1 MAKRSVVFFGSG
13 PVAAES
19 LHLLSAAFTIEA
31 IITKPTTIDMMQAA
45 CPSAPLYTVEKR
57 RDLDALVANQKFAS
71 ACGILIDFGII
82 VSDSVISAFSKGII
96 NSHFSLLPQWRG
108 ADPIT
113 FAILSGQKTTGVSIM
128 LLSAGMDE
136 GPLLAQA
143 AYDIPQDAT
152 TETLTESLIR
162 ISDAAL
168 KEVVPGYLDNA
179 VEPAPQ
185 ETASILGNVAPS
197 YSRKLTKDDGA
208 LDWSKPAEQLERE
221 VRAFHGWPKS
231 RTVLAGR
238 DVIVTKAA
246 ASTHPEK
253 PGKAYVA
260 NKQLLVGCGNDTS
273 LQIIRLKPAG
283 KPEMDAASFL
293 AGYRQFL

>member
-19 LHLLSAAFTIEA
+19 LRLLSEAFDIEA
-31 IITKPTTIDMMQAA
+31 IITKPTTEDMMQSA
-45 CPSAPLYTVEKR
+45 CPKAPLYTVERR
-57 RDLDALVANQKFAS
+57 RDLDELIACKHFTS
-71 ACGILIDFGII
+71 SCGILIDFGII
-82 VSDSVISAFSKGII
+82 ISSEVISAFPKGII
-96 NSHFSLLPQWRG
+96 NSHFSLLPELRG

-128 LLSAGMDE
+128 LLSEGMDE

-143 AYDIPQDAT
+143 TYDIPKDAT
-152 TETLTESLIR
+152 TEKLTESLIH

-168 KEVVPGYLDNA
+168 KKIVPDYLDNA
-179 VEPAPQ
+179 IEPAPQ
-185 ETASILGNVAPS
+185 ETASILGDIVPS
-197 YSRKLTKDDGA
+197 YSRKLTKEDGI
-208 LDWSKPAEQLERE
+208 LNWSKPAEQLERE

-238 DVIVTKAA
+238 KVIVTQAA
-246 ASTHPEK
+246 TSTHVEE
-253 PGKAYVA
+253 PGKVCVV
-260 NKQLLVGCGNDTS
+260 NKQLLVGCGNGST